1 MISYLKKSRNE
12 DMYVIVLHQLGAF
25 SVKGHK
31 PSDFWNILK
40 YLPKVDSVVWIPEP
54 PAPKLTAPGQMK
66 I

>member
-1 MISYLKKSRNE
+1 
-12 DMYVIVLHQLGAF
+12 MYVIVLHQLGAI